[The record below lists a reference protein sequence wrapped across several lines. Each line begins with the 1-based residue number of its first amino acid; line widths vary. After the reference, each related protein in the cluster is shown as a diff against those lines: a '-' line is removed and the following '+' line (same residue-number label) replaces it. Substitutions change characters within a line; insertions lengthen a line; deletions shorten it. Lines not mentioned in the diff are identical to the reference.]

1 MINRRFMIG
10 ACIALLAAFSASP
23 EALADEIRIQ
33 HSKGE
38 AVLPERPA
46 KVVVF
51 DLASLDTLDALGVEV
66 AGVPGAKFPAHLAK
80 YGAET
85 YAKVGS
91 LFEPDLEAVNALAPD
106 LIIVGGR
113 SSAKY
118 DAVASLAPTIDLTV
132 DQTDFVASARTN
144 VETLARIFG
153 KEVEAREK
161 LAELDA
167 TLAETRAAAAN
178 AGKGLIVLTTGGK
191 MSAYGPGSRFGS
203 LYSDYGVTPAREDLK
218 TSSHGQA
225 ASFELILE
233 TNPDWLFVIDR
244 DAAVGREGQSA
255 AQYLD
260 NELVAQTTA
269 WKTGQVVYLNPAN
282 WYLVG
287 GGLQAMQQNA
297 EQIGQALR
305 KKASN

>member
-1 MINRRFMIG
+1 MINRRTLLG
-10 ACIALLAAFSASP
+10 ATVALVAMMGVPASTLA
-23 EALADEIRIQ
+23 EEVRIV
-33 HSKGE
+33 HTKGE
-38 AVLPERPA
+38 TVLPGQPK

-51 DLASLDTLDALGVEV
+51 DLTTIDTLDALGVEI
-66 AGVPGAKFPAHLAK
+66 AGVPNAKFPAYLSK
-80 YGAET
+80 YANDS
-85 YAKVGS
+85 YAKAGS
-91 LFEPDLEAVNALAPD
+91 LFEPDLEAINALQPD
-106 LIIVGGR
+106 LVIVGGR

-118 DAVASLAPTIDLTV
+118 DAVAAVAPTIDMTV
-132 DQTDFVASARTN
+132 DQANFVASAKKN
-144 VETLARIFG
+144 VETLAKLFG
-153 KEVEAREK
+153 KEAEAAQK
-161 LAELDA
+161 LAALD
-167 TLAETRAAAAN
+167 ETIAKTRESAAN

-191 MSAYGPGSRFGS
+191 MSAYGPGSRFGV

-218 TSSHGQA
+218 TSNHGHA

-269 WKTGQVVYLNPAN
+269 WKNKQVVYLNPAN
-282 WYLVG
+282 WYLIG

-297 EQIGQALR
+297 EQIGKALR
-305 KKASN
+305 KE

>member
-1 MINRRFMIG
+1 MINRRKLLN
-10 ACIALLAAFSASP
+10 AALGVAAMLVPLQAASA
-23 EALADEIRIQ
+23 EEFRIE
-33 HSKGE
+33 HTKGE
-38 AVLPERPA
+38 IVLPERPK

-51 DLASLDTLDALGVEV
+51 DLATIDTLDALGVDI
-66 AGVPGAKFPAHLAK
+66 AGVPKARFPAYLSK
-80 YGAET
+80 YNGED

-91 LFEPDLEAVNALAPD
+91 LFEPDLEALNALQPD

-118 DAVASLAPTIDLTV
+118 DQVAALAPTIDLTV
-132 DQTDFVASARTN
+132 DQKDFVGSAKKN
-144 VETLARIFG
+144 IDTLARLFG
-153 KEVEAREK
+153 KESEAAEK
-161 LAELDA
+161 LAALDA
-167 TLAETRAAAAN
+167 TVAGTREAAAK

-191 MSAYGPGSRFGS
+191 MSAYGPGSRFGV
-203 LYSDYGVTPAREDLK
+203 LYSDYGITPAREDLK
-218 TSSHGQA
+218 TSNHGHA

-269 WKTGQVVYLNPAN
+269 WKNGQVVYLDPAR
-282 WYLVG
+282 WYLIG
-287 GGLQAMQQNA
+287 AGLQAMQLNA
-297 EQIGQALR
+297 DQIAKALR
-305 KKASN
+305 KE

>member
-1 MINRRFMIG
+1 MINRRTI
-10 ACIALLAAFSASP
+10 FSATIAVVAMFVVPAS
-23 EALADEIRIQ
+23 ALADEIRIE
-33 HSKGE
+33 HAKGE
-38 AVLPERPA
+38 TVLPDRPK

-51 DLASLDTLDALGVEV
+51 DLATLDTLDALGVEI
-66 AGVPGAKFPAHLAK
+66 AGVPNAKFPAYLSK
-80 YGAET
+80 YSGDA

-91 LFEPDLEAVNALAPD
+91 LFEPDLEAINGLQPD
-106 LIIVGGR
+106 LVIVGGR

-118 DAVASLAPTIDLTV
+118 DAVAAVAPTIDLTV
-132 DQTDFVASARTN
+132 DPGNFVASAKKN
-144 VETLARIFG
+144 VDTLAVLFG
-153 KEVEAREK
+153 KEAGAREK
-161 LAELDA
+161 LTELDEA
-167 TLAETRAAAAN
+167 IAETREAAAS

-191 MSAYGPGSRFGS
+191 MSAYGPGSRFGV

-218 TSSHGQA
+218 ISNHGHA

-269 WKTGQVVYLNPAN
+269 WKNGQVVYLNPAN
-282 WYLVG
+282 WYLIG
-287 GGLQAMQQNA
+287 AGLQAMQQNA
-297 EQIGQALR
+297 EQIGKALR
-305 KKASN
+305 KE

>member
-1 MINRRFMIG
+1 MINRRTLLG
-10 ACIALLAAFSASP
+10 ATVALVAMMGVPAS
-23 EALADEIRIQ
+23 ALAEEVRIV
-33 HSKGE
+33 HAKGE
-38 AVLPERPA
+38 TVLPGQPK

-51 DLASLDTLDALGVEV
+51 DLATIDTLDALGVEI
-66 AGVPGAKFPAHLAK
+66 AGVPNAKLPAYLSK
-80 YGAET
+80 YANDS
-85 YAKVGS
+85 YAKAGS
-91 LFEPDLEAVNALAPD
+91 LFEPDLEAINALEPD
-106 LIIVGGR
+106 LVIVGGR

-118 DAVASLAPTIDLTV
+118 DAVAAIAPTIDLTV
-132 DQTDFVASARTN
+132 DQANFVASAKKN
-144 VETLARIFG
+144 VETLAKLFG
-153 KEVEAREK
+153 KEAEAAQK
-161 LAELDA
+161 LAALD
-167 TLAETRAAAAN
+167 ETIAKTRESAAN

-191 MSAYGPGSRFGS
+191 MSAYGPGSRFGV

-218 TSSHGQA
+218 TSNHGHA

-269 WKTGQVVYLNPAN
+269 WKNKQVVYLNPAN
-282 WYLVG
+282 WYLIG

-297 EQIGQALR
+297 EQIGKALR
-305 KKASN
+305 KE